1 LEEVQNENG
10 MWHVLLD
17 RDFDDS
23 YPETSGT
30 GMIAGYS
37 AIALQ
42 EGYIESENR
51 EEIKSM
57 VKSAIKEMGKYL
69 LPGGEIMNTCEGPG
83 PLHSEVEYINSEP
96 FAGNEHGYQ
105 AFIHAFTGGLRLEKR
120 D

>member
-1 LEEVQNENG
+1 
-10 MWHVLLD
+10 
-17 RDFDDS
+17 
-23 YPETSGT
+23 
-30 GMIAGYS
+30 
-37 AIALQ
+37 
-42 EGYIESENR
+42 
-51 EEIKSM
+51 M